1 MDPTPTSDHGVPVY
15 NGDFWSDATL
25 LDPYPVYRELRA
37 AGPAVWL
44 EQHGAW
50 ALTRHKVVRAALRD
64 GELFSSAQCVA
75 LNDPSNAGAAGTMLC
90 SDDPLHR
97 KLRIVFT
104 RPLMPA
110 ALKRLQERLTALV
123 EKRVE
128 ELVRRKRFDAVSDLA
143 HFLPLTVVTELVG
156 LSEEGKSQMLR
167 WAAGMFDSM
176 GPITH
181 ERTVRG
187 LEITMEAIG
196 YIMNLSRE
204 ELDPDGWGAAL
215 FAAAD
220 DGKITPVQAQ
230 TMLLDYLAPAL
241 DTTINASSSAI
252 WLFAQHPDQ
261 WSKLRHNPA
270 LVSAAIDEVLRLE
283 SPIRAFSRYVTRDHI
298 IGEAHLR
305 AGDRA
310 MMFYACANRDERRY
324 PDPDLFDIGRDAR
337 DHLGFGHG
345 THICAGM
352 HLARMEVTLLLEAL
366 MKQVEGFT
374 LLEAER
380 NPHNTL
386 RGLARLIVEIEQ
398 T

>member
-1 MDPTPTSDHGVPVY
+1 MGSTLNTTHGGPVFH
-15 NGDFWSDATL
+15 GDFWSDATL

-50 ALTRHKVVRAALRD
+50 ALTRHDVVRAALRD
-64 GELFSSAQCVA
+64 GELFSSAQGVA
-75 LNDPSNAGAAGTMLC
+75 LNDPSNAGAAGTMLS

-110 ALKRLQERLTALV
+110 ALKKLQDRLTALV
-123 EKRVE
+123 ERRVE
-128 ELVRRKRFDAVSDLA
+128 ELLQRARFDAVCELA

-215 FAAAD
+215 FAATD
-220 DGKITPVQAQ
+220 DGRITPMQAQ

-261 WSKLRHNPA
+261 WSKLRRNPA

-283 SPIRAFSRYVTRDHI
+283 SPIRAFSRLVTRDYR
-298 IGEAHLR
+298 IGEARLR
-305 AGDRA
+305 AGERA
-310 MMFYACANRDERRY
+310 LMLYACANRDERRY
-324 PDPDLFDIGRDAR
+324 TDPDRFDIERDAR

-352 HLARMEVTLLLEAL
+352 HLARMEVTLLLQAL
-366 MKQVEGFT
+366 ARQVERFT

-380 NPHNTL
+380 NAHNTL
-386 RGLARLIVEIEQ
+386 RGLARLIVAVE
-398 T
+398 